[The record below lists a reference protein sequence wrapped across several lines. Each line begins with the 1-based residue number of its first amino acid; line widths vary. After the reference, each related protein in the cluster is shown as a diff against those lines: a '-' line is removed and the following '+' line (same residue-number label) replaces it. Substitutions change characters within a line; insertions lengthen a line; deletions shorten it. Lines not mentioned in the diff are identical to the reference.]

1 MWGIVLR
8 ILRFLRIFTSAKTQ
22 QNDQNQRDKTQK
34 ISLNSHYKHIL
45 KNNKMVTNNLKL
57 YYNVSL
63 KFKDY
68 NHQNDF

>member
-1 MWGIVLR
+1 MLGGIVLR
-8 ILRFLRIFTSAKTQ
+8 ILRFLRIFTSTKTQ
-22 QNDQNQRDKTQK
+22 QNEKNQCDKTPK

-68 NHQNDF
+68 NH

>member
-1 MWGIVLR
+1 MLGGIVLR
-8 ILRFLRIFTSAKTQ
+8 ILRFLRIFTSTKTQ
-22 QNDQNQRDKTQK
+22 QNDQNQCDKTPK

-68 NHQNDF
+68 NH

>member
-1 MWGIVLR
+1 MLGGIVLR

-22 QNDQNQRDKTQK
+22 QNDQNQHDKTQQ

-68 NHQNDF
+68 NH

>member
-1 MWGIVLR
+1 MLGGIVLR
-8 ILRFLRIFTSAKTQ
+8 ILRFLRIFTSVKTQ
-22 QNDQNQRDKTQK
+22 QNDQNQRDKTPK

-57 YYNVSL
+57 YYNVIL

-68 NHQNDF
+68 NH

>member
-1 MWGIVLR
+1 MLGGIVLR
-8 ILRFLRIFTSAKTQ
+8 ILRFLRIFTSTKTQ
-22 QNDQNQRDKTQK
+22 QNDKNQCDKTQK

-45 KNNKMVTNNLKL
+45 KNNKMLTNNLKL

-68 NHQNDF
+68 NH

>member
-8 ILRFLRIFTSAKTQ
+8 ILRFLRIFTSTKTQ
-22 QNDQNQRDKTQK
+22 QNDKNQRDKTQK

-63 KFKDY
+63 KLKDY
-68 NHQNDF
+68 NH

>member
-1 MWGIVLR
+1 MLGGIVLR
-8 ILRFLRIFTSAKTQ
+8 ILRFLRVFTSAKTQ
-22 QNDQNQRDKTQK
+22 QNDKNQRDKTQK

-57 YYNVSL
+57 YYNASL

-68 NHQNDF
+68 NH

>member
-1 MWGIVLR
+1 MLGGIVLR
-8 ILRFLRIFTSAKTQ
+8 ISRFLRIFTSAKTQ
-22 QNDQNQRDKTQK
+22 QNDQNQCDKTPK

-68 NHQNDF
+68 NH

>member
-1 MWGIVLR
+1 MLGGIVLR
-8 ILRFLRIFTSAKTQ
+8 ILRFLGIFTSVKTQ
-22 QNDQNQRDKTQK
+22 QNDKNQRDKTQK

-68 NHQNDF
+68 NH

>member
-8 ILRFLRIFTSAKTQ
+8 ILRFLRIFTSTKTQ
-22 QNDQNQRDKTQK
+22 QNNQNQRDKTQK

-45 KNNKMVTNNLKL
+45 KNNKMVTNDLKL

-68 NHQNDF
+68 NH

>member
-1 MWGIVLR
+1 MLGGIVLR
-8 ILRFLRIFTSAKTQ
+8 ILRFLRIFTSTKTQ
-22 QNDQNQRDKTQK
+22 QNDQNQRDKTPK

-45 KNNKMVTNNLKL
+45 KNNKMLTNNLKL

-68 NHQNDF
+68 NH

>member
-1 MWGIVLR
+1 MWGIALR
-8 ILRFLRIFTSAKTQ
+8 ILRFLRIFTSTKTQ
-22 QNDQNQRDKTQK
+22 QNDKNQRDKTQK

-63 KFKDY
+63 KLKDY
-68 NHQNDF
+68 NH

>member
-1 MWGIVLR
+1 MLGGIVLR
-8 ILRFLRIFTSAKTQ
+8 ILRFLRIFTSTKTQ
-22 QNDQNQRDKTQK
+22 QNDQNQRDKTPK

-68 NHQNDF
+68 NH

>member
-1 MWGIVLR
+1 MLGGIVLR
-8 ILRFLRIFTSAKTQ
+8 ILRFLRVFTSVKTQ
-22 QNDQNQRDKTQK
+22 QNDKNQRDKTQK

-68 NHQNDF
+68 NH

>member
-1 MWGIVLR
+1 MGGIVLR
-8 ILRFLRIFTSAKTQ
+8 ILRFLGIFTSAKTQ

-57 YYNVSL
+57 YYNASL

-68 NHQNDF
+68 NH

>member
-1 MWGIVLR
+1 MLGGIVLR
-8 ILRFLRIFTSAKTQ
+8 ILRFLRIFTSTKTQ
-22 QNDQNQRDKTQK
+22 QNDQNQCDKTQQ

-68 NHQNDF
+68 NH

>member
-8 ILRFLRIFTSAKTQ
+8 ILRFLRIFTSTKTQ
-22 QNDQNQRDKTQK
+22 QNDKNQRDKTQK

-68 NHQNDF
+68 NH

>member
-1 MWGIVLR
+1 MLGGIVLR
-8 ILRFLRIFTSAKTQ
+8 ILRFLRIFTSTKTQ
-22 QNDQNQRDKTQK
+22 QNDQNQHDKTQK
-34 ISLNSHYKHIL
+34 ISLNSHYKYIL

-68 NHQNDF
+68 NH

>member
-1 MWGIVLR
+1 MLGGIVLR
-8 ILRFLRIFTSAKTQ
+8 ILRFLRVFTSAKTQ
-22 QNDQNQRDKTQK
+22 QNDKNQYDKTQK

-57 YYNVSL
+57 YYNVGL

-68 NHQNDF
+68 NH

>member
-1 MWGIVLR
+1 MLGGIVLR

-22 QNDQNQRDKTQK
+22 QNDQNQRDKTPK

-45 KNNKMVTNNLKL
+45 KNNKMVTNNLEL

-68 NHQNDF
+68 NH

>member
-1 MWGIVLR
+1 MGGIVLR
-8 ILRFLRIFTSAKTQ
+8 ILRFLRIFTSTKTQ
-22 QNDQNQRDKTQK
+22 QNDKNQCDKTQK
-34 ISLNSHYKHIL
+34 ISLNSHYRHIL

-68 NHQNDF
+68 NH

>member
-1 MWGIVLR
+1 MLGGIVLR
-8 ILRFLRIFTSAKTQ
+8 ILRFLGIFTSTKTQ
-22 QNDQNQRDKTQK
+22 QNDKNQHDKTQK

-68 NHQNDF
+68 NH

>member
-8 ILRFLRIFTSAKTQ
+8 ILRFLRIFTSTKTQ
-22 QNDQNQRDKTQK
+22 QNDKNQCDKTQK

-63 KFKDY
+63 KLKDY
-68 NHQNDF
+68 NH

>member
-1 MWGIVLR
+1 MLGGIVLR

-34 ISLNSHYKHIL
+34 ISLNSHYKQIL
-45 KNNKMVTNNLKL
+45 KNNKMVTNSLKL

-68 NHQNDF
+68 NH

>member
-1 MWGIVLR
+1 MLGGIVLR
-8 ILRFLRIFTSAKTQ
+8 ILRFLRIFTSTKTQ

-45 KNNKMVTNNLKL
+45 KNNKMVTDNLKL

-68 NHQNDF
+68 NH

>member
-1 MWGIVLR
+1 MLGGIVLR
-8 ILRFLRIFTSAKTQ
+8 ILRFLRVFTSAKTQ
-22 QNDQNQRDKTQK
+22 QNDKNQRDKTQK

-63 KFKDY
+63 EFKDY
-68 NHQNDF
+68 NH